1 MAIVWLA
8 VSFNCYLILF
18 LVNKFEQVYTT
29 AFLSS
34 LSEMVGNIAGA
45 TTYERLRAKGS
56 LSLSF
61 LVTIFGSFLL
71 LIYGLQN

>member
-8 VSFNCYLILF
+8 ISFNCYLILF

-45 TTYERLRAKGS
+45 TTYERIRAKGS
-56 LSLSF
+56 LSISF
-61 LVTIFGSFLL
+61 MVTIFGSGLL
-71 LIYGLQN
+71 LVYGL